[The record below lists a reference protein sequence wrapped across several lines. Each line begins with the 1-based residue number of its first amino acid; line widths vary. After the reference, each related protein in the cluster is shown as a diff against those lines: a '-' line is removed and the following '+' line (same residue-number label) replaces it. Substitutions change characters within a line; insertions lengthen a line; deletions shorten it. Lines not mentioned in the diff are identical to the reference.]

1 MKRNIKGT
9 RKGFRFVI
17 DAFNIG
23 KEKNILINVLV
34 KNIFQVH
41 IYIFLYFYSITFCFT
56 RTIKYFKKKKQIN
69 LYKNIYHFYILLYKL
84 VFISIIYILYI
95 LNIRQFKRFIN
106 NDYVKFYF

>member
-41 IYIFLYFYSITFCFT
+41 IYIF
-56 RTIKYFKKKKQIN
+56 
-69 LYKNIYHFYILLYKL
+69 FYISILLHSVL
-84 VFISIIYILYI
+84 QEL
-95 LNIRQFKRFIN
+95 
-106 NDYVKFYF
+106 